1 MCQRKEHE
9 PYLLYLLRYAAEQPR
24 TILAVVGLVA
34 AAVMYVDM
42 RELMRE
48 QVHAYREVASQLSEL
63 NVRINDLEQWH
74 RMEIQK

>member
-24 TILAVVGLVA
+24 SILAVVGLVA
-34 AAVMYVDM
+34 AGIMYGDM
-42 RELMRE
+42 RALMRE
-48 QVHAYREVASQLSEL
+48 QVQAYREVASQLAEL

-74 RMEIQK
+74 RLEVQK